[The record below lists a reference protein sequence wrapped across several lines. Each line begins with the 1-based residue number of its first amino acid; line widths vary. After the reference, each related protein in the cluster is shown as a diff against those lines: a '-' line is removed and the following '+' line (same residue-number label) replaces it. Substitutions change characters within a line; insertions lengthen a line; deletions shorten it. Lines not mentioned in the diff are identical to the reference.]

1 MRECPAAQNVEGFDA
16 QKSCRRRIVRNND
29 GNARS
34 RHGANNN
41 RSDHRRRSAEFLHFR
56 WKRIFCWLD
65 NLQLDAW
72 PRPSIDVPR
81 KGHQGHASY
90 HSCDN
95 LFGGDLGEHRRR
107 KMRAEMMEQ
116 VQHRS
121 NDMGATMLRI
131 FAALIAVA
139 LCTTVARADC
149 AGDCNRG
156 YNSCRRHCGGVSMC
170 EEGCAHGRSSCLRG
184 CRRSRN
190 FTPAPVHVTLDADRA
205 EASTTAVGGNWR

>member
-1 MRECPAAQNVEGFDA
+1 VTRRTGKLPRETAPKLSVNRLVDGSNPSRGAKQQSKVCIKTAIMRECPAAQNVEGFDA

-41 RSDHRRRSAEFLHFR
+41 RPDHRRRSAEFLHFR
-56 WKRIFCWLD
+56 WKRIFCRLD

-72 PRPSIDVPR
+72 PRPSNDVPR

-90 HSCDN
+90 HSCNN

-116 VQHRS
+116 VQHQS
-121 NDMGATMLRI
+121 NDM
-131 FAALIAVA
+131 
-139 LCTTVARADC
+139 
-149 AGDCNRG
+149 
-156 YNSCRRHCGGVSMC
+156 
-170 EEGCAHGRSSCLRG
+170 
-184 CRRSRN
+184 
-190 FTPAPVHVTLDADRA
+190 
-205 EASTTAVGGNWR
+205 